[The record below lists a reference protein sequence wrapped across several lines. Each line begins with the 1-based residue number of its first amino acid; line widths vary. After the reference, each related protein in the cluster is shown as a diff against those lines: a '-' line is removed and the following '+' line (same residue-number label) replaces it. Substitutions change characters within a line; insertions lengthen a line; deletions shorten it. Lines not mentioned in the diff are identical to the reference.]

1 MPQDRWSQTA
11 PHMTPSAKPADQW
24 VDPVVDR
31 WQEESVSRE
40 HMRPSQQTQP
50 QPQQPAGTGVGVSYS
65 PPSIDMMGA
74 TQDWWDLAGV
84 GGQTPQFSAPRVSAP
99 SVAAPSIP
107 QTPDVTPG
115 YYSDMLPDEEPTSEL
130 EGLIDSILG
139 REPEPAPEPVV
150 DHDYINT
157 VISQYGLEPRSEEE
171 IRDSARAIAERQ
183 AFQKE
188 QVVQRE
194 IDRFERE
201 FPNEFRKAQ
210 SDIMQAA
217 DQMTG
222 EMQEETAARGMFYSS
237 IMSGAASAIDE
248 QTMQHIND
256 IASDAASR
264 VAGLR
269 DERRDVE
276 EWKILEQEV
285 IQHQLEEQDHQRSQ
299 QLAHMHVEIATWA
312 DQQAL
317 DTWYREEQNRLQH
330 DQLSLQAIQMKQ
342 QEAERLG
349 QNYASAMMADHP
361 LVQGTLQDMG
371 ISPQEYEAMPMEQ
384 QAALVNQTVG
394 FNEIEQQM
402 RQREFQMR
410 ATVAEIQLQ
419 NANMQLQ
426 ASIASGQMQMDAMR
440 MNLQAMQHQDQMQ
453 LAWAGH
459 GLDVAGMEHQIGM
472 DQARLGLD
480 QQRLGLQAQQMQAG
494 AGMQPGAGEQLNWDA
509 YNTAMGM
516 IQQEQPEF
524 AINRFLQGTDPATQQ
539 AVMQDWQHIAQPEPD
554 PDPRRDTG
562 TAWDSIWDVLTPGQV
577 PRVGTGTRDPA
588 DIDPLSGR
596 W

>member
-11 PHMTPSAKPADQW
+11 PHMTPSAKPAAKPADQW

-31 WQEESVSRE
+31 WQEESLARE
-40 HMRPSQQTQP
+40 HMKPAGEVQTQA
-50 QPQQPAGTGVGVSYS
+50 PAWTGIGGGVGYS
-65 PPSIDMMGA
+65 PPDLGMGQPEG
-74 TQDWWDLAGV
+74 T
-84 GGQTPQFSAPRVSAP
+84 GQAPQFRAPTVSAP

-115 YYSDMLPDEEPTSEL
+115 YYSDMLSDEEPTSEL

-361 LVQGTLQDMG
+361 LVQGTLQNMG

-394 FNEIEQQM
+394 FNEVEQQM
-402 RQREFQMR
+402 RAREFQMR
-410 ATVAEIQLQ
+410 ATIAEIQLQ
-419 NANMQLQ
+419 NANMQMQ

-440 MNLQAMQHQDQMQ
+440 LNLQSMQHQDQMR

-459 GLDVAGMEHQIGM
+459 GLDVAGMEHQIGI

-494 AGMQPGAGEQLNWDA
+494 VEEEPGSSPMDVFVDTMNMLEGGVTPSAALTFANQADPTGQANQLLRQSYPDFFE
-509 YNTAMGM
+509 T
-516 IQQEQPEF
+516 PETE
-524 AINRFLQGTDPATQQ
+524 TDTTTGR
-539 AVMQDWQHIAQPEPD
+539 DEPWSA
-554 PDPRRDTG
+554 RYWTEG
-562 TAWDSIWDVLTPGQV
+562 YKQ
-577 PRVGTGTRDPA
+577 
-588 DIDPLSGR
+588 DIDTMLDFLIPGR
-596 W
+596 